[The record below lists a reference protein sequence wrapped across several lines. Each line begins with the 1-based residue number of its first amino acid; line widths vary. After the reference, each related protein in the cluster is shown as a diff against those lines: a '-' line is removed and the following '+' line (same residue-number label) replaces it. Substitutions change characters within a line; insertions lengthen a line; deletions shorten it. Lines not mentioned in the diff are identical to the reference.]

1 MKLLGLQAVIRKKR
15 YKYKPHIPYNAKQNL
30 LNRQFNTKNPM
41 EKLLTD
47 ITEFK
52 YGQNSKA
59 YLSAILDL
67 GSNKIIAYQL
77 SNKNDNHLVKNTVE
91 QLLPK
96 IKSGK
101 TMIHS
106 DRGYQYTSNGFNQFV
121 QKQVLIHS
129 MSRVV
134 KCIDNSPMKNFWGI
148 LKEEMYR
155 LNTYRSYE
163 DLRKDIKKYI
173 HFFNSKRITLNRGL
187 KIPTQKTN
195 PGGFAKKIFF

>member
-1 MKLLGLQAVIRKKR
+1 
-15 YKYKPHIPYNAKQNL
+15 
-30 LNRQFNTKNPM
+30 M
-41 EKLLTD
+41 EELLTD

-59 YLSAILDL
+59 YLSALLDL

-77 SNKNDNHLVKNTVE
+77 SRKNYNLLVKNTVH
-91 QLLPK
+91 QLLPW
-96 IKSGK
+96 IKPGK

-121 QKQVLIHS
+121 HKQGIIHS
-129 MSRVV
+129 MSRVG
-134 KCIDNSPMKNFWGI
+134 KCIDNGPMENFWGI

-155 LNTYRSYE
+155 LNTYKSYE
-163 DLRKDIKKYI
+163 DLKKDIQHYI

-187 KIPTQKTN
+187 KIPT
-195 PGGFAKKIFF
+195 